1 MAASTRTF
9 EVHDFDAVELR
20 WFGNLVV
27 TQGETEGLEVE
38 GDSELVEKVSAR
50 VEGGTLVLELGQDWF
65 ERLID
70 GFRFLGRRALT
81 YRLNVKKLR
90 RVGISGSGTLQ
101 CASLDAEEFS
111 IALSGQG
118 NVRLDQLTARELN
131 VRISGRGEIEAKGT
145 VEEERIEITGSGDV
159 ELTGLAAKRARIRIS
174 GHGEAE
180 LKVQDDL
187 DVAISGYG
195 RVRYVG
201 EPRLHQAIAGA
212 GSVKQ
217 LGA

>member
-1 MAASTRTF
+1 MASTARTF

-20 WFGNLVV
+20 WFGNLVI

-50 VEGGTLVLELGQDWF
+50 VDGGTLVLELGQDWF

-81 YRLNVKKLR
+81 YKLSVKKLR

-101 CASLDAEEFS
+101 CSALTGDDLSLGV
-111 IALSGQG
+111 SGQG
-118 NVRLDQLTARELN
+118 NVRLDDLRVRELA
-131 VRISGRGEIEAKGT
+131 VRISGRGEVEAKGA
-145 VEEERIEITGSGDV
+145 VEEQRIEITGSGDV
-159 ELTGLAAKRARIRIS
+159 ELTGLESKRARIRIS

-180 LKVQDDL
+180 LKVADDL
-187 DVAISGYG
+187 DVTISGYG

-201 EPRLHQAIAGA
+201 DPRLHQSIAGA

-217 LGA
+217 LSA